1 MTLALYRAA
10 SGIAAPFLR
19 GYLGHRARN
28 GKEDPARIS
37 ERFGAPSAV
46 RPAGPVM
53 WIHAASVG
61 ESLSLLSLVERLDVE
76 RPALGFV
83 LTTGTV
89 TSARLLAT
97 RLPPRV
103 LHQYAPL
110 DCLRWVR
117 RFLDYWRPDVV
128 LWAES
133 EFWPNLLHEIGDR
146 GIPAI
151 LVNARLSPRSYK
163 GWRRLPGLVE
173 KLLANF
179 DLCLAQTEEDAA
191 RIRALGAGPVR
202 APGNLKFA
210 AAPLPAAAEALAAET
225 RAIDGRPTW
234 LAASTHEGEEAVIA
248 AAHGILRSRRP
259 NVLTVIV
266 PRHPSRGVGIA
277 ARLRANGVATGLK
290 SAAERVTP
298 EIQVYVADGIGELGV
313 YYRLARAAF
322 VGGSLVPHGGQNI
335 LEPARLGCPVVHG
348 PYMTNFQAIAAE
360 MAAAGAT
367 AERTTAGEIAAE
379 VEKLIEDRDERRRRI
394 AAGRRVAAAKA
405 GVLDAVVR
413 ELTPYLDAAVGAA
426 GIAKRYAHA

>member
-1 MTLALYRAA
+1 M
-10 SGIAAPFLR
+10 
-19 GYLGHRARN
+19 
-28 GKEDPARIS
+28 
-37 ERFGAPSAV
+37 
-46 RPAGPVM
+46 
-53 WIHAASVG
+53 
-61 ESLSLLSLVERLDVE
+61 
-76 RPALGFV
+76 
-83 LTTGTV
+83 
-89 TSARLLAT
+89 
-97 RLPPRV
+97 
-103 LHQYAPL
+103 
-110 DCLRWVR
+110 
-117 RFLDYWRPDVV
+117 
-128 LWAES
+128 
-133 EFWPNLLHEIGDR
+133 
-146 GIPAI
+146 
-151 LVNARLSPRSYK
+151 
-163 GWRRLPGLVE
+163 
-173 KLLANF
+173 
-179 DLCLAQTEEDAA
+179 
-191 RIRALGAGPVR
+191 
-202 APGNLKFA
+202 
-210 AAPLPAAAEALAAET
+210 
-225 RAIDGRPTW
+225 
-234 LAASTHEGEEAVIA
+234 IA

-413 ELTPYLDAAVGAA
+413 ELAPYLDAAVDAA
-426 GIAKRYAHA
+426 GIEKRYAHA